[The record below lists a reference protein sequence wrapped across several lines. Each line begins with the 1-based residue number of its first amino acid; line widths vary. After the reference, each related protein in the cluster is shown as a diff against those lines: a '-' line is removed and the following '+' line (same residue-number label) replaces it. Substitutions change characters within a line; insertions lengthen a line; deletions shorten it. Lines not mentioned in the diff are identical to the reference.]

1 MQLHVR
7 STGGSLSLKL
17 LPLIKS
23 KAGYLGIIVQ
33 LWRTCFLWRARFLW
47 RAWTHAQPMAR
58 FWVEN
63 PANGLGDTGEAV
75 APPWG
80 QAVVTIGLV
89 GLAWSGPDQTQQASS
104 EP

>member
-1 MQLHVR
+1 MRVR
-7 STGGSLSLKL
+7 GTGGSLSLKL
-17 LPLIKS
+17 LSLIKS

-47 RAWTHAQPMAR
+47 RTRTHAQPMAR

-63 PANGLGDTGEAV
+63 PANRLGDTGGAA

-80 QAVVTIGLV
+80 LAVVTVGLV
-89 GLAWSGPDQTQQASS
+89 GLAFSGPDQMQQASS
-104 EP
+104 KP